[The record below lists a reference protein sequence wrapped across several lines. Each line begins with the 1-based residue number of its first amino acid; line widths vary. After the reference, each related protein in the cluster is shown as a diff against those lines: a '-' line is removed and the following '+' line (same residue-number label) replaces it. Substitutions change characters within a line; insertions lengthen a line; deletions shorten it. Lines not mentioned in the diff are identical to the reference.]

1 VSQPSRRPGDRVIRR
16 RIRPTQ
22 VIDIPEPLRPG
33 SGPNTLFH
41 ARLFIAAYA
50 AIVLVGTALLMLPWV
65 TRDGTATAPPDAL
78 FVATSAASVTGLVTV
93 DTFDHWNGLG
103 QVIILVLIQAG
114 GLGFMV
120 GASLVLRLIGRG
132 GGQRLRDAMMIQ
144 DNLPT
149 LTLREAVDLSRR
161 IVKFTLLVEAIG
173 ALLLAGYFAR
183 EMPVLTALWHGVFHS
198 VSAFCNAGFDLQGGF
213 QSLAPYRESIWV
225 NTVFIVLISL
235 GSISF
240 IVLSDIGR
248 KRKWPTLSIN
258 SKIVLLASL
267 VLTVAGF
274 VAFLAAEWNGSM
286 AGTATWSRPMQALF
300 QSVSG
305 RTAGFSTVDFEIVNE
320 FTMFVYIALMFIGGA
335 SGSTAGGVKLA
346 TVALVVVTVMSTLRG
361 QEEPEVFKRRLPVT
375 LVHRA
380 MAVIVIFFAWHFT
393 VTFTLAV
400 TETLY
405 GESPAFVRVFFESM
419 SAIVTNG
426 LGNGI
431 TPFLSTPGKIIIVV
445 AMFIG
450 RIGPLMAVYALQR
463 RQTYQ
468 PYRYPESSVHI
479 G

>member
-1 VSQPSRRPGDRVIRR
+1 MSQPTRRPGDRVIRR
-16 RIRPTQ
+16 RVHPTQ
-22 VIDIPEPLRPG
+22 VIDIPEPIRPD
-33 SGPNTLFH
+33 SGPSTLIH
-41 ARLFIAAYA
+41 ARLFIAAYF
-50 AIVLVGTALLMLPWV
+50 AIIVVGTLLLALPWT
-65 TRDGTATAPPDAL
+65 TRDGTATAPEDAL

-93 DTFDHWNGLG
+93 DTFDHWNGFG
-103 QVIILVLIQAG
+103 QAIILILIQAG

-132 GGQRLRDAMMIQ
+132 GGRRLRDAMMIQ
-144 DNLPT
+144 DNIPT

-161 IVKFTLLVEAIG
+161 IVKFTLLVEGVG
-173 ALLLAGYFAR
+173 AVLLTAYFAR
-183 EMPVLTALWHGVFHS
+183 EMPVFTALWHGVFHS

-213 QSLAPYRESIWV
+213 QSMARYRESIWV
-225 NTVFIVLISL
+225 NSVFMLLIFL

-240 IVLSDIGR
+240 IVLSDIWR
-248 KRKWPTLSIN
+248 KRHWSTLTIN
-258 SKIVLLASL
+258 SRIVLIASL
-267 VLTVAGF
+267 LLTFVGF

-286 AGTATWSRPMQALF
+286 AGTAEWSRPMQALF

-305 RTAGFSTVDFEIVNE
+305 RTAGFSTVNFEEVNE
-320 FTMFVYIALMFIGGA
+320 FTMFVYIALMFVGGA

-346 TVALVVVTVMSTLRG
+346 TVAIVVITVMSTLRG
-361 QEEPEVFKRRLPVT
+361 QGEPEVFRRRIPVT

-400 TETLY
+400 TETFY
-405 GESPAFVRVFFESM
+405 GENPAFVRVFFESM

-431 TPFLSTPGKIIIVV
+431 TPFLSTPGKIVICI

-463 RQTYQ
+463 RQSYQ
-468 PYRYPESSVHI
+468 PYRYPESAVHI